1 MLGEEQQQP
10 SGETKH
16 VNGILRGRTVIFSN
30 EPRTNYIL
38 PIIMV
43 IAIKQHAWTAK
54 FREQEQQEPS
64 AQEKLQQ

>member
-10 SGETKH
+10 SGETTH
-16 VNGILRGRTVIFSN
+16 VNGILRGKTVIFSN

-43 IAIKQHAWTAK
+43 IAIKQHA
-54 FREQEQQEPS
+54 
-64 AQEKLQQ
+64 